1 MVLRFDFSLLTF
13 SYLRALRRYSN
24 TSLKT
29 YAYSYTKNMA
39 GNEMSV
45 VVLHKWASPPSSN
58 PSTSDLSFDLEC
70 LKVETYLR
78 LAGIPHETEVCPTPS
93 SSPSSVLPCLEAG
106 NGEYTVVGGLGDEI
120 KNDSKVATYRI
131 LHHLKHEC
139 QNLNE
144 GLSETDTARDVC
156 FSSIANGILKEAC
169 EYFTWTHEGT
179 FIEKTRPV
187 YGSKYPFPLNRF
199 VPDKWREKRG
209 APTCDEIKA
218 RVIASQAFD
227 VIETMLP
234 DDTNGS
240 DNLFA
245 LGSNTPTNCDA
256 DLFSVLYYVVFSNAT
271 ESLRGELKAYPK
283 CIAYLENLKKYVQ
296 ARKPLNAGEDDGT
309 NVDGKNID
317 PTTWRDGARRK
328 KQQGWVEKEEKRKLS
343 PEEKKMRRH
352 AVYSVLFA
360 LSSVVAFVM
369 FSPGMTMVVEMDDL
383 VESDSGA
390 SLNATE
396 EDKEEGS
403 NE

>member
-1 MVLRFDFSLLTF
+1 
-13 SYLRALRRYSN
+13 
-24 TSLKT
+24 
-29 YAYSYTKNMA
+29 MA
-39 GNEMSV
+39 AGNGNEMSV

-78 LAGIPHETEVCPTPS
+78 LAGIPHETEVCSTPS

-144 GLSETDTARDVC
+144 GLSETDRARDVC

-179 FIEKTRPV
+179 FIEKTRPM
-187 YGSKYPFPLNRF
+187 YGSKYPFPLNRI
-199 VPDKWREKRG
+199 VPNKWREKRG

-240 DNLFA
+240 DKLFA

-283 CIAYLENLKKYVQ
+283 CIAYVENVKKYVQ

-390 SLNATE
+390 SSNATE